1 MSLKDIEKLKEK
13 VDKDPNSKLFVPL
26 AEEYKKEGMLD
37 EAIAVLLSGVEKQP
51 GYMSARVSLG
61 KIYAEKEMLKEAQ
74 AEFEQ
79 VIKSIPD
86 NLYAHKKLADIY
98 RATGDTERA
107 IAAYRTVLKLNAMDE
122 EALISLSELEGGDLP
137 AASAEKPS
145 ERQAADVLSSPE
157 TAETAADE
165 AAPVVGFVEDTGVS
179 AEPIREE
186 ELAAFQSAIFGAEA
200 DDLGASPDDLLAPQL
215 DSYNPAAGVTDTEMT
230 VTGNSGTEE
239 SFEELAEEEE
249 TEEEAEADVFELDDL
264 QDDAFSQVLVSEEI
278 PAESFTLEQTNH
290 EQPAVPQTGPAET
303 KPAAAPVTAAAADDS
318 LAEADRHVSEG
329 NYGGAL
335 KIYRALLA
343 TNPDDRQILQ
353 RVEELRQFLK
363 MIGKDKEELIDQL
376 NSFMEGIGKRRDEFH
391 RNT

>member
-98 RATGDTERA
+98 RATGDAERA
-107 IAAYRTVLKLNAMDE
+107 IAAYRAVLKLNAMDE

-137 AASAEKPS
+137 AASAAEPAA
-145 ERQAADVLSSPE
+145 RQAADALSSPE
-157 TAETAADE
+157 IAEAAAEE

-200 DDLGASPDDLLAPQL
+200 DDLGASPDDLLAPHR
-215 DSYNPAAGVTDTEMT
+215 DSYNTAAGLTDKEMT

-239 SFEELAEEEE
+239 SFEELAVEAEAEEEE
-249 TEEEAEADVFELDDL
+249 EADVFELDDL

-278 PAESFTLEQTNH
+278 PAESFTLEQTNYK
-290 EQPAVPQTGPAET
+290 QPDLPQAGPAEA
-303 KPAAAPVTAAAADDS
+303 KPAAAPVTAAAADDN

-335 KIYRALLA
+335 KIYRSLLA

-363 MIGKDKEELIDQL
+363 MIGRDKEELIDQL
-376 NSFMEGIGKRRDEFH
+376 NSFMEGIEKRRDEFH